1 MGILGDIK
9 FALSFIYRE
18 KSIFAIVVVTTSI
31 GFFYSLSNAIAPL
44 FLLKELD
51 IPVRLFGVV
60 LAIQGVGA
68 LIGSIAAPHISSAL
82 GRGRALALNLLL
94 ASSMIVL
101 TGLAPN
107 AVVYVVISV
116 VIGFTISIWNIL
128 LMSLYQSLIP
138 SHLYGRIHGAR
149 RTIVWGLMPLGSV
162 IGGFVAKGGLRLPFL
177 IGGVIATSISV
188 LAFTTVMRIG
198 NQSAEINSE
207 QR

>member
-1 MGILGDIK
+1 M
-9 FALSFIYRE
+9 
-18 KSIFAIVVVTTSI
+18 IVV
-31 GFFYSLSNAIAPL
+31 
-44 FLLKELD
+44 
-51 IPVRLFGVV
+51 
-60 LAIQGVGA
+60 
-68 LIGSIAAPHISSAL
+68 
-82 GRGRALALNLLL
+82 
-94 ASSMIVL
+94 

-116 VIGFTISIWNIL
+116 VIGFTISTWNIL

-177 IGGVIATSISV
+177 IGGVIATSISI

-198 NQSAEINSE
+198 NQSAEIKSE